1 MKKSTVITLFIV
13 ILAIVVVPLFIK
25 KDAEFG
31 GSDDAA
37 SGLIEELK
45 PGYEPWA
52 ESLYEPPSG
61 EIESLL
67 FSCQAL
73 IGGLV
78 VGYYFG
84 VNSKKKAK
92 QDEASSQG
100 KVASLSK

>member
-1 MKKSTVITLFIV
+1 MKKSTVITLFLV

-25 KDAEFG
+25 KGAEFG

-45 PGYEPWA
+45 PGFEPWA
-52 ESLYEPPSG
+52 EPLYEPPSG

-78 VGYYFG
+78 VGYYIG
-84 VNSKKKAK
+84 VNAKKKTK
-92 QDEASSQG
+92 EEASSRG
-100 KVASLSK
+100 KAASLGK